1 MSLGSTSNFFLGAAS
16 ATGGGTAY
24 EIQRSLRF
32 NSADSAYLNR
42 TPSSAGDRRKW
53 TWSGWVKRSSLGAR
67 QQIFGAVTS
76 GSIFGS
82 LEFNSIDS
90 LTFYENTLGSISIVF
105 TTDRIFKDT
114 SAWYHIVL
122 ALDTTQT
129 TESDRVKLYVNGA
142 QETSF
147 SAGPNVAA
155 DGEGLTNS
163 ITGHNIGSWTPAS
176 SGLDLGAYLAETHFI
191 DGQALAASDFGEY
204 DTNNLWQPKAY
215 TGTYNPQVNN
225 SQDWSSAP
233 FNSGNTSDPSYPA
246 TNAFNGSIG
255 TTYTD
260 GWLPANGN
268 TITWTSD
275 GNFSSATSV
284 QIYYIATGGGALTV
298 NGSAVTTTNDSTVRS
313 VIVDVTGTGFSGF
326 TNNWINSPNGPMSVL
341 AVEVDG
347 VRLVDTTVSSAT
359 SNSFNLDFSDNSS
372 VAALGTDSSGNSNTW
387 TVNNISVSPGAG
399 NDSLIDS
406 PTNYTADSG
415 NNGGNYATLNPL
427 ITKSTTTIS
436 NGNLD
441 VTSSGQTNAVSS
453 IVPSSGKWY
462 FEITLGTIVTNSFI
476 GLFGTTPLNSSYLLY
491 GINGYGFLNTGW
503 GSATNT
509 VTGTGVAGDVIGLA
523 FDVDGKTLEF
533 YKNGSS
539 IGTISGWTYVENWS
553 IGVSA
558 NTTISTPWVFNFGQ
572 RSFSYT
578 PPTNYLSLCTTNFA
592 DPTIA
597 DGSTAMDATLWTGNA
612 TARDITGFNMSPDLA
627 WIKKRNSATFGNHH
641 LFDTVRGAT
650 LALIS
655 NDTQGEQT
663 ETTQLTAFNS
673 DGFSLGTSP
682 SSNANGDTYVA
693 WAWDGG
699 DLATSSNTTD
709 YNQSQVWSDNTTG
722 AFASSSEK
730 LCFNGE
736 LSTSS
741 TTGRGR
747 PNNGTT
753 AGFTFSNLG
762 TVTSLKI
769 WVHRGGTGGTVF
781 TVNGTDVTSTVDAA
795 SNDSFVDFG
804 STFNSLTAITFNAVD
819 GTNWYSIA
827 GVEVNGK
834 LLVDTGVIP
843 AGSLN
848 SSLYNQD
855 ENWSTTSGVTT
866 PANAFDGDLST
877 GGVVASSGSAVTI
890 TTSSF
895 TATRIRFYKN
905 GNNDAS
911 LTTITVNGANYNFP
925 QQSTATGWV
934 EVDLGSSTTVT
945 TFTSTW
951 YGSYTLYAVEVDG
964 KILVDTSVTLAD
976 VPEITSTVR
985 VNRSAGFSIVSYTG
999 TGVNASF
1006 AHDLNAAP
1014 QWILVKRRDSTAQNW
1029 AAYHQS
1035 IVGMSAGYLHFNLAN
1050 AFNTGYTAVWNS
1062 TDPTSSVVS
1071 IGTDPEVNAS
1081 GGTYIAYC
1089 WTPVEGYSAFGS
1101 YAGNGISDGP
1111 FVYTGF
1117 RPRWLFVKSS
1127 TSAHGWLMVDA
1138 ARNTYNYVDNYVYA
1152 NSNGA
1157 ENNNVADLF
1166 TFMANGI
1173 KVGNSSATNAS
1184 GATFIYAA
1192 FAEHPFKTARAR

>member
-476 GLFGTTPLNSSYLLY
+476 GLYGTNPLNSSYLVY

-503 GSATNT
+503 GSATST

-523 FDVDGKTLEF
+523 FDADAKTLEY

-539 IGTISGWTYVENWS
+539 IGTISGWTYVANWS
-553 IGVSA
+553 IGFSA
-558 NTTISTPWVFNFGQ
+558 NTTISTRWVFNFGQ
-572 RSFSYT
+572 RPFAYT
-578 PPTNYLSLCTTNFA
+578 PPTNYLSLCSTNLA
-592 DPTIA
+592 DPPIPE
-597 DGSTAMDATLWTGNA
+597 GSQEMDIQLWTG
-612 TARDITGFNMSPDLA
+612 TGSGGGSDQTITGYNFAPQFV
-627 WIKKRNSATFGNHH
+627 WIKNRSASEHH
-641 LFDTVRGAT
+641 ALFDQIRGAT
-650 LALIS
+650 KVLYSSLSSAEA
-655 NDTQGEQT
+655 TQTNGLKSFT
-663 ETTQLTAFNS
+663 S
-673 DGFSLGTSP
+673 DGFELGIDGKV
-682 SSNANGDTYVA
+682 NGNGSAIVG
-693 WAWDGG
+693 WAWDS
-699 DLATSSNTTD
+699 ATSTSSNT
-709 YNQSQVWSDNTTG
+709 
-722 AFASSSEK
+722 
-730 LCFNGE
+730 
-736 LSTSS
+736 
-741 TTGRGR
+741 
-747 PNNGTT
+747 
-753 AGFTFSNLG
+753 
-762 TVTSLKI
+762 
-769 WVHRGGTGGTVF
+769 
-781 TVNGTDVTSTVDAA
+781 
-795 SNDSFVDFG
+795 
-804 STFNSLTAITFNAVD
+804 
-819 GTNWYSIA
+819 
-827 GVEVNGK
+827 
-834 LLVDTGVIP
+834 
-843 AGSLN
+843 
-848 SSLYNQD
+848 
-855 ENWSTTSGVTT
+855 
-866 PANAFDGDLST
+866 DGD
-877 GGVVASSGSAVTI
+877 
-890 TTSSF
+890 
-895 TATRIRFYKN
+895 
-905 GNNDAS
+905 
-911 LTTITVNGANYNFP
+911 
-925 QQSTATGWV
+925 
-934 EVDLGSSTTVT
+934 
-945 TFTSTW
+945 
-951 YGSYTLYAVEVDG
+951 
-964 KILVDTSVTLAD
+964 
-976 VPEITSTVR
+976 ITSQVR
-985 VNRSAGFSIVSYTG
+985 VNASAGFSIVTWTG
-999 TGVNASF
+999 NGSTATIGHGLS
-1006 AHDLNAAP
+1006 DQPSL
-1014 QWILVKRRDSTAQNW
+1014 ILVKNRDDGVDWRVYHNGGDLITTSGGAYSPFYFWRLNSD
-1029 AAYHQS
+1029 AAKD
-1035 IVGMSAGYLHFNLAN
+1035 GSAVNGFT
-1050 AFNTGYTAVWNS
+1050 NTRANS
-1062 TDPTSSVVS
+1062 TVFSYAAN
-1071 IGTDPEVNAS
+1071 VNVNNQDQV
-1081 GGTYIAYC
+1081 AYC
-1089 WTPVEGYSAFGS
+1089 WAAVAGYSAFGN
-1101 YAGNGISDGP
+1101 YTGNGSTDGP
-1111 FVYTGF
+1111 FVNTGF
-1117 RPRWLFVKSS
+1117 RPRF
-1127 TSAHGWLMVDA
+1127 LMVRSASSPRRWGMFDTE
-1138 ARNTYNYVDNYVYA
+1138 RFT
-1152 NSNGA
+1152 SNGPQMPTIYA
-1157 ENNNVADLF
+1157 NVADAETTTAENYGDFLS
-1166 TFMANGI
+1166 NGF
-1173 KVGNSSATNAS
+1173 KVRYTNGNWNGNGESY
-1184 GATFIYAA
+1184 IYAA